1 MALEG
6 GGFADK
12 FGNSYE
18 AIWVAKQLLRLA
30 EEKIHSI
37 IVEPLGDD
45 ETGVDLIIKD
55 LHGNREFHQ
64 CKASNSYADVW
75 SLSRLEQAEVLKK
88 AYNQIHRTNCAFKIV
103 SPLSFT
109 QLSHLSLSANNT
121 TDNPQDF
128 IKYQIDTSQIRRT
141 FFEDLCRRLKL
152 DIGKESDIINAINF
166 LKKFEVINFSSD
178 SNSLNDINSTAES
191 IFISEPSNAI
201 DFLKNYPIDSN
212 RLRLPITASQLLS
225 DMQMRGF
232 NLRVYE
238 NDKRV
243 FSEIKR
249 INCDFQSTIKPFLI
263 NNSLIKRPELEECL
277 ELMNS
282 YPITLIKAEAGM
294 GKSAFLLQLCDYLN
308 EQEYI
313 SLPIRLDRNRP
324 EKNADTFGRD
334 LGLTHSPVFCL
345 NTFAGN
351 TKAVIILDQLDAI
364 RWTANHSSNALQVCQ
379 EIARQVIQLR
389 ASNHNICL
397 VLACRDF
404 DLKEDPQL
412 QHWILDLNDKVA
424 HIELSELLA
433 EQVKEVLD
441 PYENYDSLSPIK
453 QSILRIPIW
462 LSLYLRIIKDNHDNP
477 DFTSKID
484 LIRLYWED
492 RIKQL
497 SKILTDMSLANS
509 IVDNFVEKAS
519 QNMQFSIPISLLS
532 NPNPNALEAL
542 ISVGILHK
550 YENQISFQHQALFDY
565 HLGKRLFD
573 TAQRSSDALLE
584 EIGSKSEQTL
594 TRREHIKYALKL
606 LAQSKQSVFCK
617 NALAL
622 LNSTDIRFHIKYLAI
637 NTIHEVTTIKAPLR
651 HLIISLIDNEEL
663 SQPFID
669 HACFG
674 YPQIVEV
681 LSEQNVISGWLNGSD
696 SQMDLAIRLLSSIA
710 GKAPD
715 IVIKEIE
722 PFIGVSEKW
731 NDKCYSALNWN
742 IQDDSEEM
750 FAVRKK
756 LLQLGC
762 TVNFINWEELAKNHP
777 KKTIELIQLILE
789 GYEEELTN
797 SNFEIEESEEPD
809 KSLHR
814 KVWREGQIEDLEN
827 ISEAL
832 PYDVL
837 EKLMPQVFKIISSSI
852 DESFYTRIW
861 FYRDRLLFNQHRDFL
876 VRGIF
881 SILFAAGKKY
891 TDQPNDLF
899 NLLTPFLAYKHP
911 VVEHII
917 ANLLFNLPTG
927 YSDQIIKWLLDNSTT
942 RLACGNEYEEPKWVL
957 SGNLIEKYSSHCSNE
972 LYESLEYAV
981 LGIGISKSLES
992 VKRVLDIRRQ
1002 FGKVYK
1008 SFWGEAQYFLLK
1020 RLDINRISEQAID
1033 LHKVLQRRFEGYSDT
1048 YFYSYSA
1055 SYGGAVVSPLPQPN
1069 TLSDKAWAKL
1079 ILTNEERF
1087 STFKM
1092 RQINTSVVAESSIYA
1107 FSRSLNEAVKNQPE
1121 RFAKLAL
1128 SLPSNINQEFIDN
1141 IYWGLADV
1149 NPSNLAEGFKE
1160 SWQPCPLDLRYKV
1173 IRHFEGFDESQ
1184 ALTRLLVDTPKIIEH
1199 SDMLDKLIDIALHS
1213 SNPDNNK
1220 LNVYDPQEGD
1230 HAEYTTAESLMQNS
1244 INCYRGIAYGGI
1256 AKIFW
1261 DNEEYARD
1269 NLSLIDSAI
1278 NDPHPAVKI
1287 VAVRLLTPFLNYDIN
1302 YALQRFLD
1310 LCKSDLRMSCAYE
1323 SYHFFNSAFT
1333 DNFREQYVALVK
1345 LMLTSEY
1352 EEVRKQ
1358 AGTQIFARYFFNDL
1372 FESELSSILTADES
1386 IKLGIAQ
1393 VLAQLLITDDYAEQE
1408 HKLVDMYRSLVN
1420 DSSQKVR
1427 DELLF
1432 SIREKNF
1439 WNKAA
1444 TKELVDIYMNSQIA
1458 HTQLYHLFYAL
1469 ENHVLDLEGY
1479 KSMLLQ
1485 LFSEITT
1492 TTLSDESKQS
1502 IRSEMDRL
1510 TKILQRIYD
1519 EAVDDEDDDILN
1531 ICLDIWDNLLKS
1543 DGYAVRQA
1551 SKYLENGLLS

>member
-30 EEKIHSI
+30 EEEVRSVTI
-37 IVEPLGDD
+37 EPLGED
-45 ETGVDLIIKD
+45 ETGVDLIVEGLD
-55 LHGNREFHQ
+55 GQREFHQ
-64 CKASNSYADVW
+64 CKSSHKYADVW
-75 SLSRLEQAEVLKK
+75 SLSRLDEAGVLEK
-88 AYNQIHRTNCAFKIV
+88 AYKQIYRTGCVFKIV
-103 SPLSFT
+103 SPFSFT
-109 QLSHLSLSANNT
+109 QLSQLSLSANNT
-121 TDNPQDF
+121 TDSPKEF
-128 IKYQIDTSQIRRT
+128 IEHQINQSKERLK
-141 FFEDLCRRLKL
+141 FFEDLCARLIL
-152 DIGKESDIINAINF
+152 HSDENFNIIDAIKF
-166 LKKFEVINFSSD
+166 LKHFEVINFSSNSESRRD
-178 SNSLNDINSTAES
+178 IIDKVNKEFSSNPEDI
-191 IFISEPSNAI
+191 I
-201 DFLKNYPIDSN
+201 DFLENYPISSN
-212 RLRLPITASQLLS
+212 KLRLPITTSRLLN
-225 DMQMRGF
+225 DMQTRGF

-238 NDKRV
+238 NDERI

-263 NNSLIKRPELEECL
+263 DDSLIKRPELDECL
-277 ELMNS
+277 ESMNS

-324 EKNADTFGRD
+324 EKNADAFGRD

-345 NTFAGN
+345 NTFAGD

-389 ASNHNICL
+389 ASNHDICL

-424 HIELSELLA
+424 HIELSELPA
-433 EQVKEVLD
+433 EQVKEILD
-441 PYENYDSLSPIK
+441 PYENYDSLSSIK

-484 LIRLYWED
+484 LISLYWED

-497 SKILTDMSLANS
+497 SKMLIDTSLANS

-532 NPNPNALEAL
+532 NPNPNALEVL

-550 YENQISFQHQALFDY
+550 HENQISFQHQALFDY

-573 TAQRSSDALLE
+573 TAQRSSDALLK

-617 NALAL
+617 NASAL
-622 LNSTDIRFHIKYLAI
+622 LNSTDVRFHIKYLAI
-637 NTIHEVTTIKAPLR
+637 NVIGEVTTIKAPLR

-663 SQPFID
+663 NQPFID

-674 YPQIVEV
+674 HPQIVEV
-681 LSEQNVISGWLNGSD
+681 LSEQNVISRWLNGSD

-731 NDKCYSALNWN
+731 NNRCHSALNWN

-762 TVNFINWEELAKNHP
+762 AINYINWDELAKKHP
-777 KKTIELIQLILE
+777 IKAIELIQLILE
-789 GYEEELTN
+789 GYKEELTE
-797 SNFEIEESEEPD
+797 SSFEIGEAEESV
-809 KSLHR
+809 KYLHR

-827 ISEAL
+827 IAEAL
-832 PYDVL
+832 PHDVL

-852 DESFYTRIW
+852 DESSYTRIW
-861 FYRDRLLFNQHRDFL
+861 LYRGRLLFNEHRDSL
-876 VRGIF
+876 VRGVL
-881 SILFAAGKKY
+881 SILFEAGKQY
-891 TDQPNDLF
+891 FERPNELF
-899 NLLTPFLAYKHP
+899 HLLTPYLTNKHP
-911 VVEHII
+911 VVEYII
-917 ANLLFNLPTG
+917 ANLLLNLPTG
-927 YSDQIIKWLLDNSTT
+927 YSDQIIKWLLDNPTT
-942 RLACGNEYEEPKWVL
+942 RLACGNDYEEPKWML
-957 SGNLIEKYSSHCSNE
+957 SGNLIEKYSPHCSNE
-972 LYESLEYAV
+972 LYESLEYVV
-981 LGIGISKSLES
+981 LGIGVSKDLES
-992 VKRVLDIRRQ
+992 VKRILDIRRQ

-1008 SFWGEAQYFLLK
+1008 SFWGEAQYFLLNK
-1020 RLDINRISEQAID
+1020 LDDNRISKKSID
-1033 LHKVLQRRFEGYSDT
+1033 LHNILQRRFKGCSDT
-1048 YFYSYSA
+1048 YFYSYDS

-1069 TLSDKAWAKL
+1069 ILSDKAWTKL
-1079 ILTNEERF
+1079 ILTDEERF

-1092 RQINTSVVAESSIYA
+1092 RQIDTSVVAESSIYT
-1107 FSRSLNEAVKNQPE
+1107 FSRSLNTAVENQPE

-1141 IYWGLADV
+1141 IYWGLAAT
-1149 NPSNLAEGFKE
+1149 NPSNLAEKFKE
-1160 SWQPCPLDLRYKV
+1160 KWQPCPLELRYRV
-1173 IRHFEGFDESQ
+1173 VEHFNNSNDSHS
-1184 ALTRLLVDTPKIIEH
+1184 LTRLLANNPKIIKH
-1199 SDMLDKLIDIALHS
+1199 PTMLNRLIDIAQN
-1213 SNPDNNK
+1213 SNDPDIGK
-1220 LNVYDPQEGD
+1220 LNVYNPKEGKNP
-1230 HAEYTTAESLMQNS
+1230 EETTAQNLLHNS
-1244 INCYRGIAYGGI
+1244 INCCRGIAYDGI

-1302 YALQRFLD
+1302 YALQKFLD
-1310 LCKSDLRMSCAYE
+1310 LCKSDLRMSCAHQ

-1333 DNFREQYVALVK
+1333 DNFKYQYVELVK
-1345 LMLTSEY
+1345 LMLISEY

-1358 AGTQIFARYFFNDL
+1358 AGIQVFARYFFNGL
-1372 FESELSSILTADES
+1372 FENYLSSILTADDS
-1386 IKLGIAQ
+1386 VKLGIAE
-1393 VLAQLLITDDYAEQE
+1393 VLVQFLTVDDYAEQE
-1408 HKLVDMYRSLVN
+1408 HKLVDVYRSLIN

-1427 DELLF
+1427 DKLLH
-1432 SIREKNF
+1432 SVRQKNF
-1439 WNKAA
+1439 WNKGV
-1444 TKELVDIYMNSQIA
+1444 TEELLDIYMNSQKA
-1458 HTQLYHLFYAL
+1458 HRKIYHLFYAL
-1469 ENHVLDLEGY
+1469 ENHVLNLEGY
-1479 KSMLLQ
+1479 KGVLLQ
-1485 LFSEITT
+1485 LFSEIATA
-1492 TTLSDESKQS
+1492 TLSAEAKQS
-1502 IRSEMDRL
+1502 VHSEMDRL

-1519 EAVDDEDDDILN
+1519 EAVDDEDEDILN
-1531 ICLDIWDNLLKS
+1531 VCLDIWDDLLKS

-1551 SKYLENGLLS
+1551 SKHLENGLLS

>member
-18 AIWVAKQLLRLA
+18 SNWVAEQLLRLA
-30 EEKIHSI
+30 EEEIASVTI
-37 IVEPLGDD
+37 EPLGKD
-45 ETGVDLIIKD
+45 EIGVDLIIRAID
-55 LHGNREFHQ
+55 GHREFHQ
-64 CKASNSYADVW
+64 CKSSNSDADVW
-75 SLSRLEQAEVLKK
+75 TLSRLDQAGVLKK
-88 AYNQIHRTNCAFKIV
+88 AFYQIKRDKCTFKIV

-109 QLSHLSLSANNT
+109 QLSHLSLSAKNT
-121 TDNPQDF
+121 TDDPQDF
-128 IKYQIDTSQIRRT
+128 IKEQVNQSERRRKL
-141 FFEDLCRRLKL
+141 FRELCDRLDL
-152 DIGKESDIINAINF
+152 DIDKKPDILKAINF
-166 LKKFEVINFSSD
+166 LKYFEVVAFHN
-178 SNSLNDINSTAES
+178 NSES
-191 IFISEPSNAI
+191 QNKLVKIAKRLFLDKPNNVLDFIE
-201 DFLKNYPIDSN
+201 NYPISSN
-212 RLRLPITASQLLS
+212 RLRLPITTSQLLN

-238 NDKRV
+238 NDERV

-263 NNSLIKRPELEECL
+263 EDSLIKRSELEECL
-277 ELMNS
+277 EFMNS
-282 YPITLIKAEAGM
+282 YPITLLKAEAGM
-294 GKSAFLLQLCDYLN
+294 GKSAFLLQLCNYLN

-345 NTFAGN
+345 NTFAGD

-389 ASNHNICL
+389 ESNHDICL

-424 HIELSELLA
+424 HIELSELPA
-433 EQVKEVLD
+433 EQVKEILD

-462 LSLYLRIIKDNHDNP
+462 LSLYLRIIKDNHNNP

-484 LIRLYWED
+484 LTRLYWED

-497 SKILTDMSLANS
+497 SKILTDTSLANS

-550 YENQISFQHQALFDY
+550 HENQISFQHQALFDY

-637 NTIHEVTTIKAPLR
+637 NVIGEVTTIKAPLR

-674 YPQIVEV
+674 HPQIVEV
-681 LSEQNVISGWLNGSD
+681 LSEQNVISRWLNGSD
-696 SQMDLAIRLLSSIA
+696 SQMDLAIRLLISIA
-710 GKAPD
+710 DKAPG

-722 PFIGVSEKW
+722 PFIGLSEQW
-731 NDKCYSALNWN
+731 NNRCYSALNWN
-742 IQDDSEEM
+742 IQDDSEAM
-750 FAVRKK
+750 FIVRKR

-762 TVNFINWEELAKNHP
+762 SVNYINWNELSKNHP
-777 KKTIELIQLILE
+777 RKAIELIQLIIE
-789 GYEEELTN
+789 SYKEELTD
-797 SNFEIEESEEPD
+797 SSFEIKESEELD
-809 KSLHR
+809 NYLHR
-814 KVWREGQIEDLEN
+814 KVWREGQIEDLES

-852 DESFYTRIW
+852 DENSYTRIW
-861 FYRDRLLFNQHRDFL
+861 LYRDRLLFNEHRDFL
-876 VRGIF
+876 IRGVLG
-881 SILFAAGKKY
+881 ILFEAGKQY
-891 TDQPNDLF
+891 TDKPNELF
-899 NLLTPFLAYKHP
+899 NLLTLYLTNKHP

-917 ANLLFNLPTG
+917 ANLLLNLTIK
-927 YSDQIIKWLLDNSTT
+927 YSDQVIKWLLDNPTT
-942 RLACGNEYEEPKWVL
+942 RLACGNDYEEPKWVL
-957 SGNLIEKYSSHCSNE
+957 SGKLIEKFSPHCEKETFNHLE
-972 LYESLEYAV
+972 LAIFDVGLNKNIDSIKYALE
-981 LGIGISKSLES
+981 
-992 VKRVLDIRRQ
+992 IRRK
-1002 FGKVYK
+1002 FGNFWTSY
-1008 SFWGEAQYFLLK
+1008 WGEAQYFLLNK
-1020 RLDINRISEQAID
+1020 LDNHRISKRSID
-1033 LHKVLQRRFEGYSDT
+1033 LYNVLQRRFEGYSDT
-1048 YFYSYSA
+1048 YFYSHDPTF
-1055 SYGGAVVSPLPQPN
+1055 GGVLTSPLIKVN
-1069 TLSDKAWAKL
+1069 KLSDKAWKKI
-1079 ILTNEERF
+1079 ILNDEKRF
-1087 STFKM
+1087 DTWKMKAVSTDV
-1092 RQINTSVVAESSIYA
+1092 IAESSIRMFA
-1107 FSRSLNEAVKNQPE
+1107 QSLSTAVKNEPA

-1128 SLPSNINQEFIDN
+1128 TLPKNINKEFIEN
-1141 IYWGLADV
+1141 ICYGLAD
-1149 NPSNLAEGFKE
+1149 NNSSNLAKDFKE
-1160 SWQPCPLDLRYKV
+1160 NWQPCPLDLRYKV
-1173 IRHFEGFDESQ
+1173 IRHFEGFNESQ
-1184 ALTRLLVDTPKIIEH
+1184 ALTRLLADTPKIIDYP
-1199 SDMLDKLIDIALHS
+1199 DMLNKLIGIALHS
-1213 SNPDNNK
+1213 SNPNNNK
-1220 LNVYDPQEGD
+1220 LNVYDPKEGD

-1333 DNFREQYVALVK
+1333 DDFREQYVALVK
-1345 LMLTSEY
+1345 LMLISEY

-1358 AGTQIFARYFFNDL
+1358 AGIQVFARYLFNGL
-1372 FESELSSILTADES
+1372 FENEVSSVLTADES
-1386 IKLGIAQ
+1386 VKLGIAE
-1393 VLAQLLITDDYAEQE
+1393 VLVQFLTVDDYAEQE
-1408 HKLVDMYRSLVN
+1408 HKLVNVYRSLIN

-1427 DELLF
+1427 DNLLH
-1432 SIREKNF
+1432 SVREKNF
-1439 WNKAA
+1439 WNKGV
-1444 TKELVDIYMNSQIA
+1444 TEELLDIYMNSQTA
-1458 HTQLYHLFYAL
+1458 HRKIYHLFYAL
-1469 ENHVLDLEGY
+1469 ENHVLNLEGY

-1485 LFSEITT
+1485 LFSEIATS
-1492 TTLSDESKQS
+1492 TLSAEAKQS
-1502 IRSEMDRL
+1502 VHSEMDRL

-1519 EAVDDEDDDILN
+1519 EAVDDEDEGILN
-1531 ICLDIWDNLLKS
+1531 VCLDIWDDLLKS

-1551 SKYLENGLLS
+1551 SKHLENGLLS

>member
-18 AIWVAKQLLRLA
+18 SNWVAEQLLRLA
-30 EEKIHSI
+30 EEEIASVTI
-37 IVEPLGDD
+37 EPLGKD
-45 ETGVDLIIKD
+45 EIGVDLIIRAID
-55 LHGNREFHQ
+55 GHREFHQ
-64 CKASNSYADVW
+64 CKSSNSDADVW
-75 SLSRLEQAEVLKK
+75 TLSRLDQAGVLKK
-88 AYNQIHRTNCAFKIV
+88 AFYQIKRDKCTFKIV

-109 QLSHLSLSANNT
+109 QLSHLSLSAKNT
-121 TDNPQDF
+121 TDDPQDF
-128 IKYQIDTSQIRRT
+128 IKEQVNQSERRRKL
-141 FFEDLCRRLKL
+141 FRELCYRLDL
-152 DIGKESDIINAINF
+152 DIDKKPDILKAINF
-166 LKKFEVINFSSD
+166 LKYFEVVAFHN
-178 SNSLNDINSTAES
+178 NSES
-191 IFISEPSNAI
+191 QNKLVKIAKRLFLDTPNNVLDFIE
-201 DFLKNYPIDSN
+201 NYPISSN
-212 RLRLPITASQLLS
+212 RLRLPITTSQLLN

-238 NDKRV
+238 NDERV

-263 NNSLIKRPELEECL
+263 EDSLIKRSELEECL
-277 ELMNS
+277 EFMNS
-282 YPITLIKAEAGM
+282 YPITLLKAEAGM
-294 GKSAFLLQLCDYLN
+294 GKSAFLLQLCNYLN
-308 EQEYI
+308 DQEYI

-389 ASNHNICL
+389 ESNHDICL

-424 HIELSELLA
+424 HIELSELPA
-433 EQVKEVLD
+433 EQVKEILD

-462 LSLYLRIIKDNHDNP
+462 LNLYLRIIKDNHDNP

-484 LIRLYWED
+484 LTRLYWED

-550 YENQISFQHQALFDY
+550 HENQISFQHQALFDY

-573 TAQRSSDALLE
+573 TARQSNDALLE

-606 LAQSKQSVFCK
+606 LSQYRQSLFCQ
-617 NALAL
+617 NVLAL

-637 NTIHEVTTIKAPLR
+637 NVIGEVETIKAPMR
-651 HLIISLIDNEEL
+651 NLIMNLINDEEL

-674 YPQIVEV
+674 NPQMVEI
-681 LSEQNVISGWLNGSD
+681 LSEKNVISEWLNGSD
-696 SQMDLAIRLLSSIA
+696 SQIDLAIRLLSSVA
-710 GKAPD
+710 GKASD
-715 IVIKEIE
+715 IVIKEIN
-722 PFIGVSEKW
+722 PFIGVSEEW
-731 NDKCYSALNWN
+731 NNRCYSALNWN

-750 FAVRKK
+750 FAVRKRLWMLSCSVRNISWESLIK
-756 LLQLGC
+756 KQPYRMLDILNIMLEEYKNNVTSSKANSTEQTSLSLLRQSWHQYQLEGLKELSV
-762 TVNFINWEELAKNHP
+762 TSAEELLAETMP
-777 KKTIELIQLILE
+777 KIFGIVSNQVVPTEKKYFWLDKSRFSSNKPREHLIENILDILILAGE
-789 GYEEELTN
+789 QFTN
-797 SNFEIEESEEPD
+797 NKQRLYQLLSTHLLN
-809 KSLHR
+809 R
-814 KVWREGQIEDLEN
+814 
-827 ISEAL
+827 
-832 PYDVL
+832 DVIV
-837 EKLMPQVFKIISSSI
+837 EYVMAH
-852 DESFYTRIW
+852 
-861 FYRDRLLFNQHRDFL
+861 LLL
-876 VRGIF
+876 
-881 SILFAAGKKY
+881 
-891 TDQPNDLF
+891 
-899 NLLTPFLAYKHP
+899 NLS
-911 VVEHII
+911 VE
-917 ANLLFNLPTG
+917 
-927 YSDQIIKWLLDNSTT
+927 YSDRIIEWLLDNPEA
-942 RLACGNEYEEPKWVL
+942 RLACGNNYEEPKWVL
-957 SGNLIEKYSSHCSNE
+957 TGKLIEKFSPHCSNK
-972 LYESLEYAV
+972 LFNVLEKNIIN
-981 LGIGISKSLES
+981 IGISKKIES
-992 VKRVLDIRRQ
+992 IGCYFESRRHGY
-1002 FGKVYK
+1002 FDSSY
-1008 SFWGEAQYFLLK
+1008 WGEAQYFLLK
-1020 RLDINRISEQAID
+1020 KLDVNRVSEESID
-1033 LHKVLQRRFEGYSDT
+1033 LNNVLERRFEKFNTRNFFSGNSVGMA
-1048 YFYSYSA
+1048 SA
-1055 SYGGAVVSPLPQPN
+1055 VTSPLPEPN
-1069 TLSDKAWAKL
+1069 TLSDRAWMKL
-1079 ILTNEERF
+1079 ILTPDEKLN
-1087 STFKM
+1087 STK
-1092 RQINTSVVAESSIYA
+1092 RQWKGLIGKESSTWA
-1107 FSRSLNEAVKNQPE
+1107 FATSLSTAVKNEPE
-1121 RFAKLAL
+1121 RFARLAL
-1128 SLPSNINQEFIDN
+1128 TLPKDINKEFIES
-1141 IYWGLADV
+1141 ICYGLADD
-1149 NPSNLAEGFKE
+1149 NSSNLAEGFKE
-1160 SWQPCPLDLRYKV
+1160 NWQPCPLDLRYEV
-1173 IRHFEGFDESQ
+1173 IRHFGDFDESQ
-1184 ALTRLLVDTPKIIEH
+1184 ALTRLLADTPKIINY

-1213 SNPDNNK
+1213 SNPGNNK
-1220 LNVYDPQEGD
+1220 LNVYNPKEGD
-1230 HAEYTTAESLMQNS
+1230 DAEHTTADSLMQNS
-1244 INCYRGIAYGGI
+1244 INCYRGIAYSGI

-1261 DNEEYARD
+1261 DNEDYARN

-1278 NDPHPAVKI
+1278 NDSHPAVKI
-1287 VAVRLLTPFLNYDIN
+1287 VVVELLAPFLNYDTE
-1302 YALQRFLD
+1302 YALQKFLE
-1310 LCKSDLRMSCAYE
+1310 LCHADLRMSCAHYAH
-1323 SYHFFNSAFT
+1323 YFFNFAFI
-1333 DNFREQYVALVK
+1333 DEFQYQYVALVK

-1502 IRSEMDRL
+1502 VHSEMDKL

-1551 SKYLENGLLS
+1551 SKHLEDGLLS

>member
-30 EEKIHSI
+30 EEEVRSVTI
-37 IVEPLGDD
+37 EPLGED
-45 ETGVDLIIKD
+45 ETGVDLIVEGLD
-55 LHGNREFHQ
+55 GQREFHQ
-64 CKASNSYADVW
+64 CKSSHKYADVW
-75 SLSRLEQAEVLKK
+75 SLSRLDEAGVLEK
-88 AYNQIHRTNCAFKIV
+88 AYKQIYRTGCVFKIV
-103 SPLSFT
+103 SPFSFT
-109 QLSHLSLSANNT
+109 QLSQLSLSANNT
-121 TDNPQDF
+121 TDSPEEF
-128 IKYQIDTSQIRRT
+128 IEYQINQSKERLK
-141 FFEDLCRRLKL
+141 FFEDLCARLIL
-152 DIGKESDIINAINF
+152 HSDENFNIIDAIKF
-166 LKKFEVINFSSD
+166 LKHFEVINFSSNSESRRD
-178 SNSLNDINSTAES
+178 IIDKVNKEFSSNPEDI
-191 IFISEPSNAI
+191 I
-201 DFLKNYPIDSN
+201 DFLENYPISSN
-212 RLRLPITASQLLS
+212 KLRLPITTSQLLN
-225 DMQMRGF
+225 DMQTRGF

-238 NDKRV
+238 NDERI

-263 NNSLIKRPELEECL
+263 DDSLIKRPELDECL
-277 ELMNS
+277 ESMNS

-294 GKSAFLLQLCDYLN
+294 GKSAFLLQLSDYLN
-308 EQEYI
+308 EQGYI

-324 EKNADTFGRD
+324 EKNADAFGRD

-345 NTFAGN
+345 NTFAGV

-389 ASNHNICL
+389 ASNHDICL

-424 HIELSELLA
+424 HIELSELPA
-433 EQVKEVLD
+433 KQVKEILD

-484 LIRLYWED
+484 LISLYWED

-497 SKILTDMSLANS
+497 SKILIDTSLANS

-532 NPNPNALEAL
+532 NPNPNALEVL

-550 YENQISFQHQALFDY
+550 HENQISFQHQALFDY

-606 LAQSKQSVFCK
+606 LAQSKQSMFCK
-617 NALAL
+617 NASAL

-637 NTIHEVTTIKAPLR
+637 NVIGEVTTIKAPLR

-663 SQPFID
+663 NQPFID

-674 YPQIVEV
+674 HPQIVEV
-681 LSEQNVISGWLNGSD
+681 LSEQNVISRWLNESD

-731 NDKCYSALNWN
+731 NNRCHSALNWN

-762 TVNFINWEELAKNHP
+762 AINYINWDELAKKHP
-777 KKTIELIQLILE
+777 IKAIELIQLILE
-789 GYEEELTN
+789 GYKEELTD
-797 SNFEIEESEEPD
+797 SSFEIEEAEESV
-809 KSLHR
+809 KYLHR
-814 KVWREGQIEDLEN
+814 KVWREGQIEDIEN
-827 ISEAL
+827 VAEAL
-832 PYDVL
+832 PHDVL

-852 DESFYTRIW
+852 DESSYTRIW
-861 FYRDRLLFNQHRDFL
+861 LYRGRLLFNEHRDSL
-876 VRGIF
+876 VRGVL
-881 SILFAAGKKY
+881 SILFEAGKQY
-891 TDQPNDLF
+891 FERPNELF
-899 NLLTPFLAYKHP
+899 HLLTPYLTNKHP
-911 VVEHII
+911 VVEYII
-917 ANLLFNLPTG
+917 ANLLLNLPTG
-927 YSDQIIKWLLDNSTT
+927 YSDQIIKWLLDNPTT
-942 RLACGNEYEEPKWVL
+942 RLACGNDYEEPKWVL
-957 SGNLIEKYSSHCSNE
+957 PGNLIEKYSPHCSNE

-981 LGIGISKSLES
+981 SGIGVSKDLES
-992 VKRVLDIRRQ
+992 VKRILDIRRQ

-1008 SFWGEAQYFLLK
+1008 SFWGEAQYFLLNK
-1020 RLDINRISEQAID
+1020 LDDNRISKKSID
-1033 LHKVLQRRFEGYSDT
+1033 LCSVLQRRFEGYSDT
-1048 YFYSYSA
+1048 YFYSHDSTF
-1055 SYGGAVVSPLPQPN
+1055 GGVLTSPLTKIN
-1069 TLSDKAWAKL
+1069 GISDKAWKKI
-1079 ILTNEERF
+1079 ILNDEKRF
-1087 STFKM
+1087 DTWKMKSVSTDV
-1092 RQINTSVVAESSIYA
+1092 IAESSIRMFA
-1107 FSRSLNEAVKNQPE
+1107 QSLSTAVKNEPA

-1128 SLPSNINQEFIDN
+1128 TLPKDINKEFIES
-1141 IYWGLADV
+1141 ICYGLAD
-1149 NPSNLAEGFKE
+1149 NNSSNLAKGFKE

-1173 IRHFEGFDESQ
+1173 IRHFEGFNESQ
-1184 ALTRLLVDTPKIIEH
+1184 ALTRLLADTPKIIDYP
-1199 SDMLDKLIDIALHS
+1199 DMLDKLIDIALNS

-1220 LNVYDPQEGD
+1220 LNVYDPRKGD
-1230 HAEYTTAESLMQNS
+1230 SAEYTTAESLMQNS

-1261 DNEEYARD
+1261 DNEEYARN

-1278 NDPHPAVKI
+1278 NDPHPAVRI

-1310 LCKSDLRMSCAYE
+1310 LCKSDLKMSCAYE
-1323 SYHFFNSAFT
+1323 AYHFFNSAFT
-1333 DNFREQYVALVK
+1333 DDFKDQYVALIK
-1345 LMLTSEY
+1345 LMLISEY
-1352 EEVRKQ
+1352 KEVRKQ
-1358 AGTQIFARYFFNDL
+1358 AGIQVFARYFFNGL
-1372 FESELSSILTADES
+1372 FENDLSSVLTADES
-1386 IKLGIAQ
+1386 VKLGIAE
-1393 VLAQLLITDDYAEQE
+1393 VLVQLLTVDDYAEQE
-1408 HKLVDMYRSLVN
+1408 HKLVNIYRSLIN
-1420 DSSQKVR
+1420 GSSQKVR
-1427 DELLF
+1427 DKLLH
-1432 SIREKNF
+1432 SVREKNF
-1439 WNKAA
+1439 WNKKV
-1444 TKELVDIYMNSQIA
+1444 TEELLDIYMNSQTA
-1458 HTQLYHLFYAL
+1458 HRKIYHLLYAL
-1469 ENHVLDLEGY
+1469 ENHVLNLEGY

-1485 LFSEITT
+1485 LFSEIATA
-1492 TTLSDESKQS
+1492 TLSAEAKQS
-1502 IRSEMDRL
+1502 VHSEMDRL

-1519 EAVDDEDDDILN
+1519 EAVDDEDEDILN
-1531 ICLDIWDNLLKS
+1531 VCLDIWDDILKS

-1551 SKYLENGLLS
+1551 SKHLENGLLS

>member
-30 EEKIHSI
+30 KEDVRSVTI
-37 IVEPLGDD
+37 EPLGED
-45 ETGVDLIIKD
+45 ETGVDLIVEGLD
-55 LHGNREFHQ
+55 GQREFHQ
-64 CKASNSYADVW
+64 CKSSHKYADVW
-75 SLSRLEQAEVLKK
+75 SLSRLDEAGVLEK
-88 AYNQIHRTNCAFKIV
+88 AYKQICRTGCVFKIV
-103 SPLSFT
+103 SPFSFT
-109 QLSHLSLSANNT
+109 QLSQLSLSANNT
-121 TDNPQDF
+121 TDSPEEF
-128 IKYQIDTSQIRRT
+128 IEHQINQSKERIK
-141 FFEDLCRRLKL
+141 FFDDLCARLIL
-152 DIGKESDIINAINF
+152 YSDENFNIINAIKF
-166 LKKFEVINFSSD
+166 LKHFEVINFSSNSESRRD
-178 SNSLNDINSTAES
+178 IIDKVNKEFSSNPEGT
-191 IFISEPSNAI
+191 I
-201 DFLKNYPIDSN
+201 DFLENYPISSN
-212 RLRLPITASQLLS
+212 KLRLPITASQLLN

-238 NDKRV
+238 NDERI

-249 INCDFQSTIKPFLI
+249 INYDFQSTIKPFLI
-263 NNSLIKRPELEECL
+263 DDSLIKRPELDECL
-277 ELMNS
+277 ESMNS

-324 EKNADTFGRD
+324 EKNADAFGHD

-345 NTFAGN
+345 NTFAGD

-412 QHWILDLNDKVA
+412 QHWISELNDKVA
-424 HIELSELLA
+424 HIGLSELPN
-433 EQVKEVLD
+433 EQVKEILN

-462 LSLYLRIIKDNHDNP
+462 LSLYLRIIKDNYSNP

-484 LIRLYWED
+484 LISLYWED
-492 RIKQL
+492 RIRQL
-497 SKILTDMSLANS
+497 DETLTDTSLANS
-509 IVDNFVEKAS
+509 IIDDFVEKAN
-519 QNMQFSIPISLLS
+519 QNMQFSIPISLLI

-550 YENQISFQHQALFDY
+550 HENQISFQHQALFDY

-573 TAQRSSDALLE
+573 TAKQSSEALLE
-584 EIGSKSEQTL
+584 EIGTKSEQTL

-606 LAQSKQSVFCK
+606 LAQSKQSIFCK
-617 NALAL
+617 IISALF
-622 LNSTDIRFHIKYLAI
+622 NSPNIRFHIKYLAI
-637 NTIHEVTTIKAPLR
+637 NVIREITVIKAPLR
-651 HLIISLIDNEEL
+651 NLIISLINNEEL

-674 YPQIVEV
+674 HPQIVEV
-681 LSEQNVISGWLNGSD
+681 LSEQNVISVWLNGSD
-696 SQMDLAIRLLSSIA
+696 SQIDLAIRLLSSVA
-710 GKAPD
+710 DKAPD
-715 IVIKEIE
+715 IIIKEIE
-722 PFIGVSEKW
+722 PFIGVSEQW
-731 NDKCYSALNWN
+731 NNRCYSALSWN
-742 IQDDSEEM
+742 IQDDSEKI
-750 FAVRKK
+750 FTVRKK

-762 TVNFINWEELAKNHP
+762 AINYINWNELAKKQP
-777 KKTIELIQLILE
+777 RKAIELIQLILE
-789 GYEEELTN
+789 GYKEELTD
-797 SNFEIEESEEPD
+797 SSLEIKESED
-809 KSLHR
+809 SVKYLHR
-814 KVWREGQIEDLEN
+814 KVWRDGQIEDLEN

-832 PYDVL
+832 PYDIL
-837 EKLMPQVFKIISSSI
+837 EKLMPQVFKIINSSI
-852 DESFYTRIW
+852 DKSSYTRIW
-861 FYRDRLLFNQHRDFL
+861 LYRDRLLFNQNRDFL
-876 VRGIF
+876 VRGIL
-881 SILFAAGKKY
+881 SILFGAGKQY
-891 TDQPNDLF
+891 TDEPNELF
-899 NLLTPFLAYKHP
+899 NLVKPYLAEKHP

-917 ANLLFNLPTG
+917 ANLLLNLPTG
-927 YSDQIIKWLLDNSTT
+927 YSDQIIKWLLDNPTT
-942 RLACGNEYEEPKWVL
+942 RLACGNDYEEPKWML
-957 SGNLIEKYSSHCSNE
+957 SGNLIEKYSPHCSNE

-981 LGIGISKSLES
+981 LGIGVSKGLES
-992 VKRVLDIRRQ
+992 VKRILDIRRQ

-1008 SFWGEAQYFLLK
+1008 SFWGEAQYFLLNK
-1020 RLDINRISEQAID
+1020 LDINRIGEQAID
-1033 LHKVLQRRFEGYSDT
+1033 LHKILQRRFKDCSHT
-1048 YFYSYSA
+1048 YFYSYDA
-1055 SYGGAVVSPLPQPN
+1055 SCGGTVVSPLPQPN

-1079 ILTNEERF
+1079 ILADEDRF

-1092 RQINTSVVAESSIYA
+1092 RQINTNVVAESSIYT
-1107 FSRSLNEAVKNQPE
+1107 FSRSLNTAVKNQPE

-1141 IYWGLADV
+1141 IYWGLADI
-1149 NPSNLAEGFKE
+1149 NPSNLAEKFKE
-1160 SWQPCPLDLRYKV
+1160 KWQPCPLELRYRV
-1173 IRHFEGFDESQ
+1173 VEHFNNLNKSHS
-1184 ALTRLLVDTPKIIEH
+1184 LTRLLANNPEILEH
-1199 SDMLDKLIDIALHS
+1199 PNMLNKLIDIAQN
-1213 SNPDNNK
+1213 SNDPDIGK
-1220 LNVYDPQEGD
+1220 LNVCKPKEGKNPEETTPQNLL
-1230 HAEYTTAESLMQNS
+1230 HNS
-1244 INCYRGIAYGGI
+1244 INCCRGIAYGGI
-1256 AKIFW
+1256 GKLFW

-1333 DNFREQYVALVK
+1333 YDFREPYMALVK
-1345 LMLTSEY
+1345 LMLISEY

-1358 AGTQIFARYFFNDL
+1358 AGIQVFARYFFNGL
-1372 FESELSSILTADES
+1372 FENQLLSVLTADES
-1386 IKLGIAQ
+1386 VKLGIAE
-1393 VLAQLLITDDYAEQE
+1393 VLVQFLTVDDYAEQE
-1408 HKLVDMYRSLVN
+1408 HKLVDVYRSLIN

-1427 DELLF
+1427 DKLLH
-1432 SIREKNF
+1432 SVREKNF
-1439 WNKAA
+1439 WNKGV
-1444 TKELVDIYMNSQIA
+1444 TEELLDIYMNSQTA
-1458 HTQLYHLFYAL
+1458 HRKIYHLFYAL
-1469 ENHVLDLEGY
+1469 ENHVLNLEGY

-1485 LFSEITT
+1485 LFSEIATA
-1492 TTLSDESKQS
+1492 TLSAEAKQS
-1502 IRSEMDRL
+1502 VHSEMDRL

-1519 EAVDDEDDDILN
+1519 EAVDDEDEDILN
-1531 ICLDIWDNLLKS
+1531 VCLDIWDNLLKS
-1543 DGYAVRQA
+1543 DGYSVRQA
-1551 SKYLENGLLS
+1551 SKHLENGLLS